1 MSRSSLFS
9 ILVAFALLA
18 TPALAEVVLLIPE
31 SSNDT
36 VQKFDPDTG
45 AYLGELLADPDH
57 LSTPIDSDVNEF
69 GVLVS
74 DQIEDAV
81 QQYSFTGIFT
91 STLASPIDNL
101 RGIAAYNGAL
111 YCTAGNEDAIPY
123 FDLNTGA
130 PLGNFIAPGVGGLDS
145 PFDILFRNEG
155 DVLVTS
161 INTDNILRYDITG
174 APLGVFATNILFGEQ
189 MCQAANGNILVA
201 DFSRNAI
208 IELLPDGTEF
218 AELPGVSGARGC
230 YELANGNILATTG
243 TGVHEIDRT
252 VGGIIDT
259 KLAGVSARYIQKVN
273 LEPPVS
279 VEPSTWG
286 SIKSRFQQ

>member
-9 ILVAFALLA
+9 IVVALALLA
-18 TPALAEVVLLIPE
+18 TPALAEVVLLVPE
-31 SSNDT
+31 SSNDS
-36 VQKFDPDTG
+36 VQKFDVDTG
-45 AYLGELLADPDH
+45 AYIGELLADPDN
-57 LSTPIDSDVNEF
+57 LSTPIDTDVNEF

-74 DQIEDAV
+74 DQIDDAV
-81 QQYSFTGIFT
+81 RQYSFTGTFIGTF
-91 STLASPIDNL
+91 ASPIDNL

-123 FDLNTGA
+123 FDLTLGT
-130 PLGNFIAPGVGGLDS
+130 PLGNFIPPGGGGLDS
-145 PFDILFRNEG
+145 PFDILFRSEG

-161 INTDNILRYDITG
+161 INSDNILRYDTSG
-174 APLGVFATNILFGEQ
+174 VFLDVFATNIPFGEQ
-189 MCQAANGNILVA
+189 MYQAANGNILVA
-201 DFSRNAI
+201 DFSRSAI

-218 AELPGVSGARGC
+218 AELPVSGPRGC
-230 YELANGNILATTG
+230 YELANGNILTTNG
-243 TGVHEIDRT
+243 SGVHEIDRT

-259 KLAGVSARYIQKVN
+259 KLAGVSARYIQLVD